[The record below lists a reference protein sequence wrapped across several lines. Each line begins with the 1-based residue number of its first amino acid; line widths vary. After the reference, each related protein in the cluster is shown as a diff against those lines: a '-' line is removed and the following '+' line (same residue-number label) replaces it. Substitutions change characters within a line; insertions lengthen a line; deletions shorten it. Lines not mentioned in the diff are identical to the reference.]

1 MSKIIQ
7 SWAALAK
14 SEPLH
19 SYRFE
24 PGPLSAEEVEIAVEY
39 CGLCHS
45 DISIIENDWGLSTY
59 PVIPGHEVI
68 GRIVAM
74 GDQVRGHGVGDLVG
88 LGWNADS
95 CMHCHQCQSGNH
107 NVCAEAVPTIVGHAG
122 GFADRVRCDWRWA
135 IAIPESLDPAK
146 AGPLLC
152 GGMAVYG
159 PFAAY
164 GVRPTDRVGVVGI
177 GGLGHLGLQLA
188 NAWGCEVTAFTSSAG
203 KADEARTFGAHHV
216 VPTRDAASLAAIAGT
231 LDLLLITVNVP
242 LDWTAMLNTL
252 KPDGRLHVVGGITSP
267 MEIDAMN
274 LIFGRKSVSGS
285 PTASPAE
292 MATMLAFAARHEI
305 APMVEEYPMS
315 DVNAAVTRLRE
326 GKARYRI
333 VLKADFPCDGS

>member
-1 MSKIIQ
+1 MSNTIQ

-14 SEPLH
+14 GEPLQPH
-19 SYRFE
+19 TFE
-24 PGPLSAEEVEIAVEY
+24 PGPLGAEEIEIAVDY

-45 DISIIENDWGLSTY
+45 DISIIHNDWGISTY

-74 GDQVRGHGVGDLVG
+74 GEQVRGHAIGDLVG
-88 LGWNADS
+88 LGWNSDS

-107 NVCAEAVPTIVGHAG
+107 NVCAQAVPTIVGHKG
-122 GFADRVRCDWRWA
+122 GFAERVRCDWRWA
-135 IAIPESLDPAK
+135 IAVPEDLDPAA

-164 GVRPTDRVGVVGI
+164 DIRPTDHVGVVGI

-203 KADEARTFGAHHV
+203 KAQEAREFGAHHV
-216 VPTRDAASLAAIAGT
+216 VPTRDNDALAAIAGT
-231 LDLLLITVNVP
+231 LDLLLVTVNVS

-252 KPDGRLHVVGGITSP
+252 KPDGRLHVVGGITTP

-292 MATMLAFAARHEI
+292 MATMLKFAARHGI

-315 DVNAAVTRLRE
+315 GVNAAIGRLLE